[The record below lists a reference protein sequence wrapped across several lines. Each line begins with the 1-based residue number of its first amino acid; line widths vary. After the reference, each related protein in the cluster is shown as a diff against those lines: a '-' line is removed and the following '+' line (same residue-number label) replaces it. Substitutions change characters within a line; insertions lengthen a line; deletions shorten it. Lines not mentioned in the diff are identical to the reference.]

1 MSNRQNP
8 ISLCKNCRKIKVGL
22 SLSFQL
28 NCKYLGHRIEKEIA
42 DVLAMTPQLVKL
54 GVTME
59 FRDSL
64 NRTAIQLQK
73 NLDKRK
79 HTCVSTHHSL
89 IPSTSLHFQEDSQR
103 TGHSPLNLTRSTGP
117 ALLKRNRRCD
127 FPELYQKILSSFSY
141 EIVISIPHLS
151 LVRVKFRKKKFM

>member
-1 MSNRQNP
+1 M
-8 ISLCKNCRKIKVGL
+8 
-22 SLSFQL
+22 
-28 NCKYLGHRIEKEIA
+28 GHRIEKEIA

-79 HTCVSTHHSL
+79 QCVSSVSTHFDNSFPNPSYL
-89 IPSTSLHFQEDSQR
+89 IKFSGRLTEDRTFTLKLDKKHGPS
-103 TGHSPLNLTRSTGP
+103 
-117 ALLKRNRRCD
+117 
-127 FPELYQKILSSFSY
+127 
-141 EIVISIPHLS
+141 IVEEKS
-151 LVRVKFRKKKFM
+151 KM